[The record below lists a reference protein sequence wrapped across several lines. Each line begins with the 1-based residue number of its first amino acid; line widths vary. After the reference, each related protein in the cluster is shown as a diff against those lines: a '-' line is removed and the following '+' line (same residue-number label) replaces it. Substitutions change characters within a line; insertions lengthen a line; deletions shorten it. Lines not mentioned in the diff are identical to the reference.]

1 MNCKEFHIEV
11 EAGLKDTRLSA
22 SAEEHAAACA
32 PCHEFNQKHIEFREW
47 LTVCR
52 KITAPKD
59 FQFGVQRKIASA
71 GSTHSHDWLWR
82 GLRYI
87 VPAAALATVLI
98 LGISYLNNYRN
109 APNEKGSAALVNSQ
123 AQAPAPNVVD
133 NSQPANITIAQ
144 SDNFQKPENEKTAS
158 GVNTNKQDSNSRIAI
173 PKDDNSGGGSL
184 DTHRDF
190 GVKPVA
196 EPKTPA
202 GISSQ
207 TNKSNVQI
215 TLQNLGVITGTENG
229 ATKVTYVK
237 PAAARAGIKV
247 GDVIQSVS
255 GNTVIVNRDGQPVQ
269 ITLKN

>member
-22 SAEEHAAACA
+22 SAREHAAACP

-47 LTVCR
+47 LTVCQ
-52 KITAPKD
+52 KVTAPKD
-59 FQFGVQRKIASA
+59 FGFGVQRKIANA

-87 VPAAALATVLI
+87 APAAALATVLI
-98 LGISYLNNYRN
+98 LGISYMNNYRN
-109 APNEKGSAALVNSQ
+109 APNEKGSAALTDSQ
-123 AQAPAPNVVD
+123 AQAPAPSVAD
-133 NSQPANITIAQ
+133 NAQPANSTTAQ
-144 SDNFQKPENEKTAS
+144 SDNSQKPENEKLAS
-158 GVNTNKQDSNSRIAI
+158 GTNTNKQDDNSRIAV

-207 TNKSNVQI
+207 TNKSNIQI
-215 TLQNLGVITGTENG
+215 SLQNLGVITGTENG

-237 PAAARAGIKV
+237 LAAARAGIKV
-247 GDVIQSVS
+247 GDLIQSVS
-255 GNTVIVNRDGQPVQ
+255 GNTVTVNRNGLTVQ
-269 ITLKN
+269 ITLKK